1 MKSDLEALRS
11 KAPAFTL
18 KDDLNNMN
26 DEVDNLRSA
35 FMNLLDEHNRRK
47 EEQDRNELRADDDDN
62 DSEEN
67 KMKRRLSKYGP
78 LDADY
83 LKWTSCFKRKSV
95 LWDD

>member
-1 MKSDLEALRS
+1 MKSELEALRS

-47 EEQDRNELRADDDDN
+47 EE
-62 DSEEN
+62 
-67 KMKRRLSKYGP
+67 
-78 LDADY
+78 
-83 LKWTSCFKRKSV
+83 
-95 LWDD
+95 